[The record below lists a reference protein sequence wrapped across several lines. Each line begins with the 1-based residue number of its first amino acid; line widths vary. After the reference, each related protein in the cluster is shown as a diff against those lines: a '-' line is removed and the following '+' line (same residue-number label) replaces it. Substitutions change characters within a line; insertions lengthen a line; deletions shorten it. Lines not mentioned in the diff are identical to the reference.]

1 MRLIIG
7 TGHLY
12 SWFLLRMADTHYS
25 WSTTCLFAPS
35 TYYFMGE
42 YVLTYNQIV
51 AQVPYNQISYG
62 SFFYIFTATSWASFI
77 QNMGC

>member
-1 MRLIIG
+1 MSLIIG

-12 SWFLLRMADTHYS
+12 SWFLLSMADTHYS
-25 WSTTCLFAPS
+25 WSTTCLFTLS
-35 TYYFMGE
+35 TYYLMGE
-42 YVLTYNQIV
+42 YVLT
-51 AQVPYNQISYG
+51 YNQISYG